1 MALRLGS
8 INIRQL
14 KLESLYN
21 AYFGMTPKEQTAA
34 LGVAAVVLVL
44 LVVLPVVVASS
55 RIGKLE
61 KELDQGKKQFR
72 EVVRTIDS
80 YEQRKAELAGM
91 QQSLAG
97 GFDASLST
105 TMETIAEKN
114 GMKESIDSLKAKA
127 VAPSDLFE
135 EASVDV
141 RLKKVMLQP
150 LIDFLYAIEHD
161 PDKMLHIKSLGVKPR
176 FDNKQELDVTLT
188 VSSYRLLEGAAEGL

>member
-34 LGVAAVVLVL
+34 LGIAAVVLVL
-44 LVVLPVVVASS
+44 LVVLPVVIASS
-55 RIGKLE
+55 RIGRLE

-72 EVVRTIDS
+72 EVVRAIDS
-80 YEQRKAELAGM
+80 YEQRKVELTGM
-91 QQSLAG
+91 QQALAG

-114 GMKESIDSLKAKA
+114 GMKDSIDSLKAKA

-150 LIDFLYAIEHD
+150 LIDFLYAIEND
-161 PDKMLHIKSLGVKPR
+161 PDKMLHIKSLGIKPR

>member
-14 KLESLYN
+14 KLESIYN

-34 LGVAAVVLVL
+34 LGIAAVVLVL

-55 RIGKLE
+55 RIGRLE

-72 EVVRTIDS
+72 EVVRTIDG
-80 YEQRKAELAGM
+80 YDQRKAELAGM
-91 QQSLAG
+91 QQALAG

-105 TMETIAEKN
+105 TMEAIAEKN
-114 GMKESIDSLKAKA
+114 GMKEQIDSLKAKA
-127 VAPSDLFE
+127 VPPSDTFE

-161 PDKMLHIKSLGVKPR
+161 PDKMLHIKSLGIKPR

-188 VSSYRLLEGAAEGL
+188 VSSYKLLEGAAEGL

>member
-14 KLESLYN
+14 KLESISN

-44 LVVLPVVVASS
+44 LVVLPVVIASS

-72 EVVRTIDS
+72 EVVRAIDS
-80 YEQRKAELAGM
+80 YEQRKVELAGM
-91 QQSLAG
+91 QQALAG

-114 GMKESIDSLKAKA
+114 GMKDSIDSLKAKA

-135 EASVDV
+135 ESSVDV

-161 PDKMLHIKSLGVKPR
+161 PDKMLHIKSLGIKPR

-188 VSSYRLLEGAAEGL
+188 VSSYKLLEGAAEGL